1 MNPPSGELAARITRE
16 VRWNERIEGAL
27 FGPGPGEMVERLFRL
42 EDVYKLLSG
51 LPNFQID
58 FHELKNWIRG
68 VIGDQ
73 ELADAMDT
81 VLSVSGNPRQETVLL
96 LGHRLQQCIRVL
108 NQMQAPERESQE
120 TTTRD

>member
-27 FGPGPGEMVERLFRL
+27 FDPGPGEMVERLFRL

-51 LPNFQID
+51 LHNFQID
-58 FHELKNWIRG
+58 FHELKNWISG

-73 ELADAMDT
+73 ELADAIDKI
-81 VLSVSGNPRQETVLL
+81 LSGSEAPRQETILL
-96 LGHRLQQCIRVL
+96 LGHRLRQCIEVL
-108 NQMQAPERESQE
+108 SQK
-120 TTTRD
+120 RC

>member
-16 VRWNERIEGAL
+16 VLWNERIEGAL
-27 FGPGPGEMVERLFRL
+27 FDPGPGEMVERLFRL

-58 FHELKNWIRG
+58 FHELKSWIHG

-81 VLSVSGNPRQETVLL
+81 VLSVFGNPRQEIVLL

-108 NQMQAPERESQE
+108 NQMQAPERESPE
-120 TTTRD
+120 TTTWD